1 MQAVARSL
9 VVYDLLLEG
18 KFFSF
23 CQSQKYIVSFEK
35 KKNYKISLCNY

>member
-18 KFFSF
+18 KFHST
-23 CQSQKYIVSFEK
+23 SVKS
-35 KKNYKISLCNY
+35 KIYRVV